1 MTENLEIARP
11 FDYAGLDAE
20 TRIVVQQRTSEIKT
34 IARRAAADI
43 IEIGGKLIEV
53 KGRLGH
59 GRFGAWL
66 AAEFAWSQDMASRFM
81 AVSTKF
87 GAQIPQIAEFAPSA
101 LYLLASPSIP
111 DEARAEAVTRAGD
124 GERITVAKA
133 QEIVQTYTP
142 RWASLP
148 ALTVAIRAWLAAW
161 PAPATQRAIART
173 MVDNTAAGP
182 AHLDRL
188 LRSGKLPAPF
198 RREDVIAVLRD
209 LADGKVEVEAEAIT
223 PVKTEDDIIA
233 AAAALQPAVWRW
245 LTPPPDL
252 APRAALQ
259 WQAHLTG
266 SLLDLEGFA
275 ARRGRNFDWEALVGA
290 VGNGVDHAALRLA
303 VGQVRAAILSQL
315 AGLDASEAPHSL
327 TPDPCPLTPDPRP
340 LAPVVI
346 AWLDSQVES
355 NDLPDYRDARRLVL
369 SGILTSRNNGY
380 QQQWRA
386 LRRFEQWPAG
396 VSDEDKLA
404 AVRTALAEIAGRP
417 APQPVYAEARTP
429 AHTGAARPI
438 VHRPAATLDRSQ
450 ITEQARLH
458 HIVNRLTVAL
468 DLALAWLKD
477 YARAFEHDPEDDLAA
492 LIATLETARAE
503 AQT

>member
-20 TRIVVQQRTSEIKT
+20 TRIVVQQRTSEIRT

-173 MVDNTAAGP
+173 MVDSTAAGP

-209 LADGKVEVEAEAIT
+209 LADGKVEVENE
-223 PVKTEDDIIA
+223 V
-233 AAAALQPAVWRW
+233 
-245 LTPPPDL
+245 
-252 APRAALQ
+252 
-259 WQAHLTG
+259 
-266 SLLDLEGFA
+266 
-275 ARRGRNFDWEALVGA
+275 
-290 VGNGVDHAALRLA
+290 
-303 VGQVRAAILSQL
+303 
-315 AGLDASEAPHSL
+315 L
-327 TPDPCPLTPDPRP
+327 TPDPCPLTPDSRP
-340 LAPVVI
+340 LTPVVT

-355 NDLPDYRDARRLVL
+355 NDLPDDRDARRLVL

-429 AHTGAARPI
+429 AHSSAARPI